1 MNTVSMTINVAVK
14 CPDGI
19 VMGADGLVT
28 IPGLE
33 PGTMASMVPYF
44 TKLFEIKRYAAGAM
58 INGTGSIGGRTIEDV
73 IAEFNEDAT
82 KIDIK
87 NYSLE
92 DVSRRLGKM
101 INNAI
106 VEYKKPVSLEVI
118 VGGYSKGKKSVGRRY
133 GEIYSM
139 RWKKALPA
147 GRFASKYTFN
157 LRPVYNKD
165 RQFGTHYGG
174 QPKIPDRFKYG
185 IDDYHLQEMWKRRN
199 SLYKSAEKYVL
210 EKLRRGGFRIPQN
223 YSSEPPKKLRDFDIY
238 SLFSVYVP
246 DGSGSEIIRRVKE
259 NMIWKLNTME
269 GYFSLQTAVNYCS
282 FLMWCAYAENAFT
295 LVLPTVGSEMR
306 IATVT
311 REKGFETIRQWNIQ
325 SPGPPFR

>member
-1 MNTVSMTINVAVK
+1 MTINVAVK

-19 VMGADGLVT
+19 VIGADGLVT

-44 TKLFEIKRYAAGAM
+44 TKLFEIKKYAAGAM
-58 INGTGSIGGRTIEDV
+58 INGTGSIGGRTVED
-73 IAEFNEDAT
+73 IISEFNENVPESDSS
-82 KIDIK
+82 

-92 DVSRRLGKM
+92 EVSRRLGTM
-101 INNAI
+101 INHVI
-106 VEYKKPVSLEVI
+106 MEYKKPVSLELI
-118 VGGYSKGKKSVGRRY
+118 VGGYSKGKKSTGRRY
-133 GEIYSM
+133 GEIYSL
-139 RWKKALPA
+139 RWKKVVTP
-147 GRFASKYTFN
+147 GTFPSKYTFH

-185 IDDYHLQEMWKRRN
+185 IDDYHLQEMWKRRIP
-199 SLYKSAEKYVL
+199 LFKSAEKFIL
-210 EKLRRGGFRIPQN
+210 NDLKRRGVKISRN
-223 YSSEPPKKLRDFDIY
+223 YSSKPPDRLQDFDIY
-238 SLFSVYVP
+238 SLFSEYEP
-246 DGSGSEIIRRVKE
+246 GGTGSEIIRKVKE

-282 FLMWCAYAENAFT
+282 FIMWCAYAENAFT

-306 IATVT
+306 IATIT
-311 REKGFETIRQWNIQ
+311 REKGFDLIRQWNIQ